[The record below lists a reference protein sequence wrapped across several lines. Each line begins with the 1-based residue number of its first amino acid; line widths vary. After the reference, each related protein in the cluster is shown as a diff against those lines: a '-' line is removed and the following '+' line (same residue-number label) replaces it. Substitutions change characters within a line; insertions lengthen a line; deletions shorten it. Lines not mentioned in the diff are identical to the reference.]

1 MGRTIGSEEEE
12 RRAGGFDP
20 GNLVDLLLY
29 LQTLEVIKLRLVAL
43 ERAVDVVVTAKHRR
57 RAGSSSGLLG
67 VRWWGEGGKRGNRVR
82 KGRRGG
88 EDGGRRGKRKGR
100 ERNRVKGGEDGGRRA
115 EKQKEEERGGRERR
129 EEKGGIEVRGRDRS
143 LEGGTGE

>member
-1 MGRTIGSEEEE
+1 MRGCLERTICSEEEE

-29 LQTLEVIKLRLVAL
+29 LQTLEVVKLRLVAL

-67 VRWWGEGGKRGNRVR
+67 ERRRWGE
-82 KGRRGG
+82 
-88 EDGGRRGKRKGR
+88 RRGK
-100 ERNRVKGGEDGGRRA
+100 E
-115 EKQKEEERGGRERR
+115 
-129 EEKGGIEVRGRDRS
+129 IE
-143 LEGGTGE
+143 